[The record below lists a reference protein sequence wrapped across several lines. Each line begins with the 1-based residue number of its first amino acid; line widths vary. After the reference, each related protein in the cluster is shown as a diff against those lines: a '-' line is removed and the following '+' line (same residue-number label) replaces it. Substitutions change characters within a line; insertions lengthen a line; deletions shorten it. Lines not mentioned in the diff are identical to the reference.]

1 MSEMNEKK
9 ESSFGHGV
17 KVFLSA
23 LFRFL
28 LGVLALGL
36 VGLIV
41 YFGVVYLY
49 REIIYPIQTNQY
61 KLDDLEARIKDN
73 QDLVNERLSDFN
85 DRLTGLESKADL
97 DAERFNQLATDL
109 KAAQE
114 GLEAQGESLG
124 ALTDLESSLDKLD
137 ERIAAVEEVLAETPE
152 PEEGPE
158 MAAAEEVAA
167 LRVEVGVL
175 KTMSLL
181 SRSRAYLIQK
191 NYELASQDAENAL
204 VVLEGFMDE
213 LPEDQIA
220 VAEDLVERM
229 QLALENLPDNP
240 VLASEDLEIAWRTLV
255 DALAIPASVEA
266 EIDLEAPQL
275 EADEAST
282 LEEAAPSALTA
293 APTLTPA
300 MDLTPTPT
308 PIS

>member
-85 DRLTGLESKADL
+85 DRLTELESKADL

-114 GLEAQGESLG
+114 GLETQGESLG

-293 APTLTPA
+293 APTPTPA
-300 MDLTPTPT
+300 MDLTSTPT